1 MHTQDPLPD
10 TNEATSPRGP
20 FSTGSARLAALH
32 SRFRTWLSRSSQ
44 RTGLSAYSL
53 RVRHRE
59 NLGKLQAQLARLPEH
74 QSQLSST
81 MNEGGRRFSGIGDLL
96 EKMTTSGSQLVSEGQ
111 RLLVLASGKNEG
123 ETVLESAIDL
133 LHEPLGY
140 MQTCATDFENLLGA
154 LETCER
160 QLHAILGL
168 QSSLERTIAPLGY
181 VQTLYKI
188 ESANLAPE
196 LAQMFIAVSH
206 DIHRLQD
213 KVAGMFRE
221 RFTQLKSMHV
231 TLLQI
236 MNDLRTVLPQLHR
249 LGNERRRDIDLT
261 LTELQDELK
270 KNETRDLRLSSATR
284 AISNEIGQVVVGLQ
298 FHDIITQKTHH
309 LNQSLTESGSL
320 GAHVGRESPTQL
332 TDSLRRLEQGN
343 RLQAAHLKA
352 IRQDLNE
359 AMSTIASS
367 IQKTITHTHE
377 LDENCVALTE
387 LNKVTVAPDGMI
399 QVLLDTIG
407 EIKDIVGST
416 LKKSEQI
423 HHQLAPIDNTAHSL
437 TSTMTDLSVTMHLIA
452 LNAQIQAIRM
462 GEGTGLEILAA
473 RTVEISFATTT
484 FSNEALEKLNA
495 VADAITQ
502 VTRGFSK
509 LHQEGQSQQQLLDD
523 RGGHIEKELHGL
535 RDSSLAALAAVG
547 LHTKSIQTMA
557 HDVLTFCE
565 PDAGSSA
572 QFDQAANSLQTTG
585 ELLLNLTSGL
595 DVSSSQTESGD
606 WKRRYTMESERQIH
620 AAVLGHTT
628 TAPTSM
634 TEHAAENTELFGV
647 DLFTEQESPHS
658 TPALPSDTPTPTITT
673 EAAETSAAPA
683 DRKDN
688 GLGSNVD
695 LF

>member
-1 MHTQDPLPD
+1 MHTLEPLPN
-10 TNEATSPRGP
+10 TSGEAHARECLPAG
-20 FSTGSARLAALH
+20 STRLTVLHARL
-32 SRFRTWLSRSSQ
+32 RTWLNRST
-44 RTGLSAYSL
+44 RKTGISAYSF

-59 NLGKLQAQLARLPEH
+59 NLEKLRSQLALLPEH
-74 QSQLSST
+74 QDQLTST
-81 MNEGGRRFSGIGDLL
+81 MTEVGRRFSGVGDLL
-96 EKMTTSGSQLVSEGQ
+96 EKMTTAGSQLVSQGQ
-111 RLLVLASGKNEG
+111 RLLVLASGRNESK
-123 ETVLESAIDL
+123 TVFESAIDL
-133 LHEPLGY
+133 LYEPLGY
-140 MQTCATDFENLLGA
+140 MQTCASEFENLLGA

-188 ESANLAPE
+188 ESAKLPTE

-213 KVAGMFRE
+213 KVASMFRE
-221 RFTQLKSMHV
+221 RFTQLKSMHL

-236 MNDLRTVLPQLHR
+236 MADLRTVLPQLHR
-249 LGNERRRDIDLT
+249 LGNERRQDIDRT
-261 LTELQDELK
+261 LTELQAELK
-270 KNETRDLRLSSATR
+270 KNETRDLRLSTATR

-298 FHDIITQKTHH
+298 FHDIITQKTQH
-309 LNQSLTESGSL
+309 LNQSLAESRSL
-320 GAHVGRESPTQL
+320 GVHTGQKLNTQL
-332 TDSLRRLEQGN
+332 PENLRRLEQGN
-343 RLQAAHLKA
+343 RLQSAHLKA

-399 QVLLDTIG
+399 QVLLDTTS
-407 EIKDIVGST
+407 EIREIVTTT
-416 LKKSEQI
+416 LKKSEEI
-423 HHQLAPIDNTAHSL
+423 HHQLTPIDTTAHSL

-495 VADAITQ
+495 VANVITQ
-502 VTRGFSK
+502 ITRGFFK
-509 LHQEGQSQQQLLDD
+509 LHQLGQSQQQVLQH
-523 RGGHIEKELHGL
+523 RGSHIENELHGL
-535 RDSSLAALAAVG
+535 RDSSLAALSAVG

-557 HDVLTFCE
+557 HEVLAFCE
-565 PDAGSSA
+565 PDAGNST
-572 QFDQAANSLQTTG
+572 QFDQIANSLHTTG
-585 ELLLNLTSGL
+585 ELLLGLTSGL
-595 DVSSSQTESGD
+595 DASSSQDESVD

-620 AAVLGHTT
+620 AAVLGHST

-634 TEHAAENTELFGV
+634 TEHAAENTELFGI
-647 DLFTEQESPHS
+647 DLFTEQES
-658 TPALPSDTPTPTITT
+658 AGPTPVTT
-673 EAAETSAAPA
+673 ADTLTPPLNPETVETTATS
-683 DRKDN
+683 DRKDS
-688 GLGSNVD
+688 GLGNNVD